1 MEKITRYRTAAV
13 AAALSTTALAGCTVN
28 IESYLTDASDVQCD
42 GKRTKADLPEGG
54 TTVFIVHGSEAGRI
68 ATVHIKR
75 DLQGA
80 SVKVE
85 GDTEDAPETVLA
97 PDGYTEPVPV
107 TEGTEL
113 SAFGA
118 GGAWVIDVRESD
130 VVIQGSCG
138 GL

>member
-1 MEKITRYRTAAV
+1 MEKLTRYRTAAV
-13 AAALSTTALAGCTVN
+13 AATLSAAALTGCT
-28 IESYLTDASDVQCD
+28 IDSYLTDASDVQCD

-68 ATVHIKR
+68 ATMHIKR
-75 DLQGA
+75 DQQGA

-85 GDTEDAPETVLA
+85 GDSEGALEVALA

-118 GGAWVIDVRESD
+118 GGAWVIDVRETD